1 MTDWLEVAKDRDET
15 AQLRNDDG
23 PVIAAALIAI
33 AEELRQR
40 REQPEIVPITV
51 YVNAENAGPEQ
62 IREVA
67 KHIDDQIKR
76 RRR

>member
-1 MTDWLEVAKDRDET
+1 MADFLDEARHLYRLDSEAGFEQIQAT
-15 AQLRNDDG
+15 
-23 PVIAAALIAI
+23 ALIAI
-33 AEELRQR
+33 AEELRKL

-51 YVNAENAGPEQ
+51 YVNADNAGPEQ

-67 KHIDDQIKR
+67 KHIDEQIKR